1 MENNEILTNEEA
13 METTEEIV
21 NASSGKGFKVAAG
34 ICLAVLAGVVAY
46 KYIGKPLLAK
56 IKAKKEE
63 TLSLIHIF
71 GYEDYPCEMT
81 MRRWLASHKLRLL
94 LWRNP

>member
-1 MENNEILTNEEA
+1 MENNEILTNEEV

-21 NASSGKGFKVAAG
+21 NASSGKGLKVAAG
-34 ICLAVLAGVVAY
+34 IGLAVLAGVVAY

-63 TLSLIHIF
+63 TQEITDVEFNESDVKD
-71 GYEDYPCEMT
+71 EDSEDI
-81 MRRWLASHKLRLL
+81 SE
-94 LWRNP
+94 

>member
-1 MENNEILTNEEA
+1 MENNEILTNEEV
-13 METTEEIV
+13 METTEKIV

-34 ICLAVLAGVVAY
+34 IGLAVLAGVVAY

-63 TLSLIHIF
+63 TQEITDVEFNESDVKD
-71 GYEDYPCEMT
+71 EDSEDI
-81 MRRWLASHKLRLL
+81 SE
-94 LWRNP
+94 

>member
-1 MENNEILTNEEA
+1 MENNEILTNEEV

-34 ICLAVLAGVVAY
+34 IGLAVLAGVVAY

-63 TLSLIHIF
+63 KQEIADVESTNPMSKMRIPRIF
-71 GYEDYPCEMT
+71 PNKKKECSDEGKC
-81 MRRWLASHKLRLL
+81 L
-94 LWRNP
+94 

>member
-1 MENNEILTNEEA
+1 MENNEILTNEEV

-34 ICLAVLAGVVAY
+34 IGLAVLAGVVAY

-63 TLSLIHIF
+63 TQETPTWNSMNPMSKMRIPRIF
-71 GYEDYPCEMT
+71 PNKKKECSDEGKC
-81 MRRWLASHKLRLL
+81 L
-94 LWRNP
+94 

>member
-1 MENNEILTNEEA
+1 MENNEILTNEEV

-34 ICLAVLAGVVAY
+34 IGLAVLAGVVAY

-56 IKAKKEE
+56 LKAKKKRSRRSP
-63 TLSLIHIF
+63 TWNSTNPMSKMRIPRIF
-71 GYEDYPCEMT
+71 PNKKKECSDEGKC
-81 MRRWLASHKLRLL
+81 L
-94 LWRNP
+94 

>member
-1 MENNEILTNEEA
+1 MENNEILTNEEV
-13 METTEEIV
+13 MVTTEEIV

-34 ICLAVLAGVVAY
+34 IGLAVLAGVVAY

-63 TLSLIHIF
+63 TQEITDVEFNESDVKD
-71 GYEDYPCEMT
+71 EDSEDI
-81 MRRWLASHKLRLL
+81 SE
-94 LWRNP
+94 

>member
-1 MENNEILTNEEA
+1 MENNEILTNEEV

-21 NASSGKGFKVAAG
+21 NAGSGKGFKVAAG
-34 ICLAVLAGVVAY
+34 IGLAVLAGVVAY

-63 TLSLIHIF
+63 TQEITDVEFNESDVKD
-71 GYEDYPCEMT
+71 EDSEDI
-81 MRRWLASHKLRLL
+81 SE
-94 LWRNP
+94 

>member
-1 MENNEILTNEEA
+1 MENNEIMTNEEV

-34 ICLAVLAGVVAY
+34 IGLAVLVGVVAY

-56 IKAKKEE
+56 LKAQKEKQE
-63 TLSLIHIF
+63 ITDVEFSESERQDVDS
-71 GYEDYPCEMT
+71 EDISE
-81 MRRWLASHKLRLL
+81 
-94 LWRNP
+94 

>member
-1 MENNEILTNEEA
+1 MENNEILTNEEV

-21 NASSGKGFKVAAG
+21 NASSGKDFKVAAG
-34 ICLAVLAGVVAY
+34 IGLAVLAGVVAY

-63 TLSLIHIF
+63 TQEITDVEFNESDVKD
-71 GYEDYPCEMT
+71 EDSEDI
-81 MRRWLASHKLRLL
+81 SE
-94 LWRNP
+94 

>member
-1 MENNEILTNEEA
+1 MENNEILTNEEV

-34 ICLAVLAGVVAY
+34 IGLAVLAGVVAY

-63 TLSLIHIF
+63 TQEITDVEFNESDVTD
-71 GYEDYPCEMT
+71 EDSEDI
-81 MRRWLASHKLRLL
+81 SE
-94 LWRNP
+94 

>member
-1 MENNEILTNEEA
+1 MENNEILTNEEV

-34 ICLAVLAGVVAY
+34 IGLAVLAGAY

-56 IKAKKEE
+56 LKAKKEE
-63 TLSLIHIF
+63 KQEIADVEFNESDVKD
-71 GYEDYPCEMT
+71 EDSEDI
-81 MRRWLASHKLRLL
+81 SE
-94 LWRNP
+94 

>member
-1 MENNEILTNEEA
+1 MENNEILTNEEV
-13 METTEEIV
+13 METTVEIV

-34 ICLAVLAGVVAY
+34 IGLAVLAGVVAY

-63 TLSLIHIF
+63 TQEITDVEFNESDVKD
-71 GYEDYPCEMT
+71 EDSEDI
-81 MRRWLASHKLRLL
+81 SE
-94 LWRNP
+94 

>member
-1 MENNEILTNEEA
+1 MENNEILTNEEV
-13 METTEEIV
+13 MKTTEEIV

-34 ICLAVLAGVVAY
+34 IGLAVLSGVVAY

-63 TLSLIHIF
+63 TQEITDVEFNESDVKD
-71 GYEDYPCEMT
+71 EDSEDI
-81 MRRWLASHKLRLL
+81 SE
-94 LWRNP
+94 

>member
-1 MENNEILTNEEA
+1 MENNEILTNEEV

-34 ICLAVLAGVVAY
+34 IGLAVLAGVVAY

-56 IKAKKEE
+56 IKAQKEKQE
-63 TLSLIHIF
+63 ITDVEFSESERQDVDS
-71 GYEDYPCEMT
+71 EDISE
-81 MRRWLASHKLRLL
+81 
-94 LWRNP
+94 

>member
-1 MENNEILTNEEA
+1 MENNEILTNEEV

-34 ICLAVLAGVVAY
+34 IGLAVLAGVVAY

-56 IKAKKEE
+56 AKKEE
-63 TLSLIHIF
+63 TQEITDVEFNESDVKD
-71 GYEDYPCEMT
+71 EDSEDI
-81 MRRWLASHKLRLL
+81 SE
-94 LWRNP
+94 